1 MCKIID
7 DFIKSAEHNEGYGY
21 FEGNLIAVRYAKTIG
36 RNGRKGRNQKR
47 KYKRYGTIP
56 TAFFNYLKAI
66 GAIKREKFIP
76 EKYRTLDML
85 LDLLSETVNQ
95 NTLHS
100 SEAKILRTEILK
112 DQYPEPKKTIGSAQH
127 IWKKLET
134 DGKLFGL
141 KSY

>member
-1 MCKIID
+1 MCKVIY
-7 DFIKSAEHNEGYGY
+7 DFIKSAEQKKGYGY
-21 FEGNLIAVRYAKTIG
+21 F
-36 RNGRKGRNQKR
+36 KGDINATGYSKSIRNQKN
-47 KYKRYGTIP
+47 KFKRYGIVP
-56 TAFFNYLKAI
+56 ASFLNYLEQL

-112 DQYPEPKKTIGSAQH
+112 DRYPEPKKTIGSAQH